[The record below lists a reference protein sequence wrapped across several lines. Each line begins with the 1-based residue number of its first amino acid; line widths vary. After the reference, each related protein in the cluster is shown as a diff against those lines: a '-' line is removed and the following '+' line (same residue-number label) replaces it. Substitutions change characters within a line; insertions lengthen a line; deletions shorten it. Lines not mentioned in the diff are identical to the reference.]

1 MSSWL
6 NLFHHDSMS
15 SQLFYG
21 CLFFVK
27 FPVNHETVHF
37 FFHKFQELLKQK
49 AEIPNISSEAFPQNL
64 MIY

>member
-1 MSSWL
+1 
-6 NLFHHDSMS
+6 MS